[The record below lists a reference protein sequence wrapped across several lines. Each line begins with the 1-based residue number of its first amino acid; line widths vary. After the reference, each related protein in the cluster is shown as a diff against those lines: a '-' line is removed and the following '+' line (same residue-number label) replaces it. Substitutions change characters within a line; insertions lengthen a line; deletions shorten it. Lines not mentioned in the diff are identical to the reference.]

1 MRAWRRSTAAGALTF
16 LLAALSD
23 DGVAVPRGLQPLQP
37 LAPILQSA
45 LVAAENDPAMAA
57 GVADAHTADYAG
69 IAQPGL
75 AVAAAGGG
83 AGGEGLAPPRRLPAV
98 VALFLAEAVTQLAA
112 PEAGMHRRLGKL
124 LSARPDLD
132 LDVRFRYIR
141 FGTPSSK
148 IMHLQLSK
156 LLLTRPDLDLDE
168 R

>member
-1 MRAWRRSTAAGALTF
+1 M
-16 LLAALSD
+16 AALSD